1 VMPRLNVSRSETLVG
16 DGHVE
21 LGLRASGG
29 GRSTS
34 PIRSHALLR
43 PRMLLSNR
51 MRRSPSPPPVSRTPK
66 PSPAR
71 QREPFVATPSF
82 VWGDLPEN
90 DPLVLLPHRRPTRNP
105 PPIDNRPSF
114 KTAVAPEPKVHQFYC
129 PPTFRF
135 VSKWPSDQ
143 KVELK
148 QSHKTDADQLQMSE
162 ALMSSAASPL
172 VKKMVQRGWIDRSAA
187 SGTRK
192 PGVTAAQQQARLDA
206 INRNA
211 THLRHRVSK
220 YLGTMDMDSL
230 TYKLP
235 AWARPPE
242 QPTEGRLAEDKRL
255 RTRGKK
261 GARVVTPRH
270 KSAHS
275 PMGAS
280 APSSTRAS
288 SHTPGRGNRR

>member
-1 VMPRLNVSRSETLVG
+1 VVG
-16 DGHVE
+16 WPKPLRGRGRTQ
-21 LGLRASGG
+21 GLRASGG

-114 KTAVAPEPKVHQFYC
+114 KVFPSPPRPSPPLREKRTRDSSRGCRSVVVWAQSRKRWRGVPRAQTAVAPEPKVHQFYC

-162 ALMSSAASPL
+162 ALMRCEVSA
-172 VKKMVQRGWIDRSAA
+172 
-187 SGTRK
+187 
-192 PGVTAAQQQARLDA
+192 
-206 INRNA
+206 
-211 THLRHRVSK
+211 
-220 YLGTMDMDSL
+220 
-230 TYKLP
+230 
-235 AWARPPE
+235 
-242 QPTEGRLAEDKRL
+242 
-255 RTRGKK
+255 
-261 GARVVTPRH
+261 
-270 KSAHS
+270 
-275 PMGAS
+275 
-280 APSSTRAS
+280 
-288 SHTPGRGNRR
+288 